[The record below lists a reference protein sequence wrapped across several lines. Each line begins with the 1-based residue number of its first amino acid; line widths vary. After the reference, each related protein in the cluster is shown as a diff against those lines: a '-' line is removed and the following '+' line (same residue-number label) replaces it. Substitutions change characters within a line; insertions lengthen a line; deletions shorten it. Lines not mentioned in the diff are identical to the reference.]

1 MANEDRF
8 ARLRSEL
15 DKLTEQDF
23 QKLRDAYPH
32 NLSWF
37 PHLSTSSGTS
47 RTDAVIEALRKV
59 PLRQDVIL
67 LTFTAL
73 VRGLLKDQPGD
84 KREKRVVPM
93 GEEASQP
100 GSSKQNVP
108 SDHHAEMEGTL
119 PYSPLYEAS
128 QSGSSEDSMP
138 WANGSAEAKVATVS
152 ITDEASQPTCS
163 QRNMPGS
170 EVQDFPDDTPVD
182 EEMCDAESHP
192 GSSHE
197 NPSNVFAMESEES
210 DSTLPKP
217 QQIYESAAKEIRDF
231 LKCVSDINSG
241 YVTSRTLHKKCLQ
254 MRIEMEKFI
263 MRETDEESK
272 RTWMRDSLRTALADN
287 CPLFEWIQNIGEIPP
302 VERTRRDSEKK
313 NTTPARRSSGN
324 TSKEEKFQNVERNRS
339 VKKTRKNSQK
349 RKIAVNLRSADES
362 PEYRMLQKL
371 WSTLDE
377 SSQSDIERMKE
388 HLENT
393 YEERLKYYCGSLP
406 KFFFHE
412 AILCKEAELR
422 FGSEISVLEEKIA
435 DSVRAFSENYLFPR
449 ISSTIPQ
456 RQLTVLEFCRF
467 LEEGDFPQLITERKQ
482 EKPREESMQ
491 EKEGGATGGDGSPN
505 IIAWPSEFEIHISSP
520 TGVIS
525 LTDVRVERVLVYC
538 LALYYMMDLAYPRA
552 YQRVLYVLQR
562 LLLPSD
568 SPPDIPVTE
577 NMQSFLDFL
586 ERHLRGKREPQ

>member
-1 MANEDRF
+1 MANEDRL

-23 QKLRDAYPH
+23 QKLRDAYP
-32 NLSWF
+32 NNMSWF
-37 PHLSTSSGTS
+37 PHLPTSSGAS
-47 RTDAVIEALRKV
+47 MTDTVIEALRKL
-59 PLRQDVIL
+59 PLRQDLIIL
-67 LTFTAL
+67 TLTTL
-73 VRGLLKDQPGD
+73 VRGLLKGQPGD
-84 KREKRVVPM
+84 KLENRVAPT

-100 GSSKQNVP
+100 GSSKNSV
-108 SDHHAEMEGTL
+108 
-119 PYSPLYEAS
+119 
-128 QSGSSEDSMP
+128 P
-138 WANGSAEAKVATVS
+138 WANGSAEAKVAAVS

-163 QRNMPGS
+163 QLNMPGS
-170 EVQDFPDDTPVD
+170 EVQDFPDDTSAD
-182 EEMCDAESHP
+182 EEMCDVESNS
-192 GSSHE
+192 GSSYE
-197 NPSNVFAMESEES
+197 NSANVFAMESEER
-210 DSTLPKP
+210 DSPLPEP
-217 QQIYESAAKEIRDF
+217 QQIYESAAKEIRD
-231 LKCVSDINSG
+231 LSKCVSDINSG
-241 YVTSRTLHKKCLQ
+241 YVTSRTLQKRCRQ
-254 MRIEMEKFI
+254 MRIEMERFI

-272 RTWMRDSLRTALADN
+272 RTWMRDSLRTVLADN
-287 CPLFEWIQNIGEIPP
+287 CPLFEWIQDIGEIPP
-302 VERTRRDSEKK
+302 VERTQKDSEKK

-324 TSKEEKFQNVERNRS
+324 TSKDDKFQNVERNRS

-349 RKIAVNLRSADES
+349 KKIAVNLRSADES

-371 WSTLDE
+371 WSTIDE
-377 SSQSDIERMKE
+377 SSRSDIERMKE

-412 AILCKEAELR
+412 ALR
-422 FGSEISVLEEKIA
+422 
-435 DSVRAFSENYLFPR
+435 N
-449 ISSTIPQ
+449 
-456 RQLTVLEFCRF
+456 
-467 LEEGDFPQLITERKQ
+467 Q

-505 IIAWPSEFEIHISSP
+505 IIAWPSEFEINISSP

-577 NMQSFLDFL
+577 NMQSFLEFL
-586 ERHLRGKREPQ
+586 EQLRGKREPQ